1 MSPRVRWLLPAL
13 LLTSAPALAAK
24 LELELGAGATASH
37 SFETPSVT
45 GRIGL
50 DFFDHLTPSLRALA
64 LSPVG
69 RGDLTAW
76 AFLAELRAHTSGRFQ
91 LNAGLGVGVGSAL
104 FSPGPGSGVTARVD
118 RVAPYLMGDVGARLC
133 IGKFWVG
140 LNVGGS
146 PSSQGLMGTL
156 SVGWAP
162 LES

>member
-1 MSPRVRWLLPAL
+1 MSPRIRWLVPLL

-24 LELELGAGATASH
+24 LELELGAGATSARA
-37 SFETPSVT
+37 FETPSVT

-64 LSPVG
+64 LTPVG

-76 AFLAELRAHTSGRFQ
+76 ALLGEMRAHTSGRFQ
-91 LNAGLGVGVGSAL
+91 LNVGLGVGVGSAL
-104 FSPGPGSGVTARVD
+104 FGPGPGSSVNARFD

-133 IGKFWVG
+133 ISKIWVG

-146 PSSQGLMGTL
+146 PSSPGLMGTL
-156 SVGWAP
+156 SLGWAP